1 MFFIQ
6 SIQTQVFESLTGFVE
21 LSQCSVLIGSI
32 KPLLDFRKNKMR
44 ILYQDDFVDKTHT
57 FSIYS
62 RKRIMK
68 SNAIDDYGRSEQHFF
83 LPFRQIKC
91 ESHRSTLKETSFL
104 NFVQEFTF
112 YLLTFDGILFL
123 RLYFALIYAIG
134 DICHHQFIFV
144 SSQGQTISNGTFE
157 SNF

>member
-1 MFFIQ
+1 MFFQ

-44 ILYQDDFVDKTHT
+44 TLYQDDFVDKTNT

-68 SNAIDDYGRSEQHFF
+68 SNAIDDYGRSEQDFF
-83 LPFRQIKC
+83 
-91 ESHRSTLKETSFL
+91 SFPI
-104 NFVQEFTF
+104 
-112 YLLTFDGILFL
+112 DKM
-123 RLYFALIYAIG
+123 
-134 DICHHQFIFV
+134 
-144 SSQGQTISNGTFE
+144 
-157 SNF
+157 

>member
-1 MFFIQ
+1 MTPSDPLIIWFTLVSRVDISWKFIWLNHLTFYMGVTMMIWQGKRTILKSRKIWQLPFEYESKVSPGQFSSQWKRSHIVFSLKYFFIQ

-62 RKRIMK
+62 SKK
-68 SNAIDDYGRSEQHFF
+68 
-83 LPFRQIKC
+83 
-91 ESHRSTLKETSFL
+91 
-104 NFVQEFTF
+104 
-112 YLLTFDGILFL
+112 
-123 RLYFALIYAIG
+123 
-134 DICHHQFIFV
+134 
-144 SSQGQTISNGTFE
+144 
-157 SNF
+157 